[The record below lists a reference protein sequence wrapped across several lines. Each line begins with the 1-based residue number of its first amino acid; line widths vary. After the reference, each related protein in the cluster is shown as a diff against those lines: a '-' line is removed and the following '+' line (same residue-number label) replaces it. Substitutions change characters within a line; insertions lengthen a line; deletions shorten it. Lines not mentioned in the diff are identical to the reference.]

1 MGLPTLTDTVLY
13 LVKYGIKADIGN
25 PGSVMPHLAGPV
37 VAVNTLESSLTEK
50 TIVATVC
57 APQKDG
63 LTACETLASLIA
75 TYWTSNGAQCHW
87 GDADFDGK
95 AAMHTVKVYGTW
107 TATEET

>member
-1 MGLPTLTDTVLY
+1 MGLPTLTDAVMF
-13 LVKYGIKADIGN
+13 LVKQGIKADIGN

-37 VAVNTLESSLTEK
+37 VAVNTHKSTMTEK

-63 LTACETLASLIA
+63 LTACESLASLIA
-75 TYWTSNGAQCHW
+75 IHWTGEGANCHW

-95 AAMHTVKVYGTW
+95 AAMHTMKVFGTW
-107 TATEET
+107 TTDTDT